1 MTEDDSLEEDERES
15 HLHLAEKYDRIIESQ
30 LSALSNVDTNAW
42 RAARLI
48 GILLGILLTGLSIV
62 AQDQSTAVTF
72 TAAVLIFLTL
82 GVVSLLVS
90 LVFAAVSILN
100 VEVGYGP
107 GTHLTDGLT
116 DGEVSPDAYPGI
128 VSKNLAKN
136 IEKNNRVL
144 STKADKLRYTYNF
157 LIVGL
162 VAFSTGMGFLIISPG
177 RADII
182 TVSLVSVAVM
192 LGTSYYILYKKYDN
206 EAEETSADTRQQQME
221 NG

>member
-1 MTEDDSLEEDERES
+1 MV
-15 HLHLAEKYDRIIESQ
+15 ESQ
-30 LSALSNVDTNAW
+30 LNALSNVDTNAW

-48 GILLGILLTGLSIV
+48 GIILGILLTGFSII
-62 AQDQSTAVTF
+62 AQGENPAVTF
-72 TAAVLIFLTL
+72 SPAVLFFLAL
-82 GVVSLLVS
+82 GVISLLVS

-116 DGEVSPDAYPGI
+116 EGDVSSEAYPSI

-144 STKADKLRYTYNF
+144 SAKADKLRYTYNF

-162 VAFSTGMGFLIISPG
+162 VSFSTAVGILITSPNRVVTIAG
-177 RADII
+177 GLSSGAII
-182 TVSLVSVAVM
+182 AGVT
-192 LGTSYYILYKKYDN
+192 YYILGKKYDTDS
-206 EAEETSADTRQQQME
+206 ESMGPQ
-221 NG
+221 

>member
-1 MTEDDSLEEDERES
+1 MSEDDSSEDDKQNP
-15 HLHLAEKYDRIIESQ
+15 HLHLSEKYDRMVESQ

-48 GILLGILLTGLSIV
+48 GIILGILLTGLSLI
-62 AQDQSTAVTF
+62 AQGENPAVTF
-72 TAAVLIFLTL
+72 SPAVLIFLAL
-82 GVVSLLVS
+82 GVTSLLIS

-116 DGEVSPDAYPGI
+116 EGDVSPEAYPGI

-144 STKADKLRYTYNF
+144 SAKADKLRYTYNF

-162 VAFSTGMGFLIISPG
+162 ISFSTAVGILIISPSRVLTIIG
-177 RADII
+177 GLCSGAII
-182 TVSLVSVAVM
+182 T
-192 LGTSYYILYKKYDN
+192 GITYYIIGKKYD
-206 EAEETSADTRQQQME
+206 TDSE
-221 NG
+221 NVDSDGQE